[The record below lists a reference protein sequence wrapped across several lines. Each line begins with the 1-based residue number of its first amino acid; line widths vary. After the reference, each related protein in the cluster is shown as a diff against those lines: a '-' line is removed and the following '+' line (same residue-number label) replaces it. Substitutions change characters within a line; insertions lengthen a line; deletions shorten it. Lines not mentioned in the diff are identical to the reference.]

1 MNSTY
6 ESKKIDSLLLLL
18 VAISSV
24 ATLAWM
30 LNYSRYGIDFT
41 DEGLYLIWA
50 ANPHQYDASVT
61 QFGFIHH
68 PLYLFLNGNIAHMRQ
83 FNVGITFGLAFLLCL
98 AVFEVTRSGNIP
110 RFSSVVSSLG
120 LATASLVVFSLW
132 LVTPSY
138 NSLNLHA
145 LLISAVGIVWSS
157 SSTSRLRFAGLI
169 VLGIGG
175 WLSFMAKPSTAMALG
190 MLVVIYWATNGKLR
204 LKDLVLPI
212 AVAGALL
219 LLTAWVIDGSVLK
232 FKDRISTGL
241 EVARLLGGG
250 HSIEKL
256 FRLDEFSLNDFEHH
270 LFAVA
275 AVMPLTVALALGSA
289 KTPLRLM
296 GIFACTLP
304 VFYVG
309 VVISETGSHAS
320 PLGSNPGLL
329 FLSLS
334 IASALYVAFA
344 ALARQHTFRL
354 SPDRLA
360 LALLLLTLPY
370 CYAFGTNG
378 NYWWSGAFA
387 GFFWLLPGL
396 VLVNSLEV
404 GHDPSRFVALLAI
417 TTTALTMLILDMGM
431 QTPYRQPQPL
441 TLNDQVVEVGQRG
454 SNLVLSESYVNYL
467 QAAKGSAGTA
477 GLAPGTPMIDLSG
490 QSPGILYAL
499 GAESLGQAWMIGGYP
514 GSANLAS
521 FVLKAVPCEKL
532 GAAWILAEP
541 DGPRSLPGAVLATF
555 GASLA
560 TDYVQVGS
568 WATAAGAGGYT
579 QPREQTLWKP
589 ARDKGL
595 AAAACRAA
603 RTGTAQ

>member
-18 VAISSV
+18 VAILSV

-68 PLYLFLNGNIAHMRQ
+68 PLYLLLNGNIAHMRQ

-98 AVFEVTRSGNIP
+98 AVFEVTRSGDIP
-110 RFSSVVSSLG
+110 RFSNLVSSLG

-175 WLSFMAKPSTAMALG
+175 WLSFMAKPSTAMALS
-190 MLVVIYWATNGKLR
+190 LVAVIYWAAHGKLR
-204 LKDLVLPI
+204 FKHLLVPI
-212 AVAGALL
+212 AVACALL
-219 LLTAWVIDGSVLK
+219 VVSAWAIDGSILK
-232 FKDRISTGL
+232 FKERISNGL
-241 EVARLLGGG
+241 AVSSLLDGG
-250 HSIEKL
+250 HSIKEL
-256 FRLDEFSLNDFEHH
+256 IRVDEFAFNDFEWL
-270 LFAVA
+270 LFVVA
-275 AVMPLTVALALGSA
+275 TVMPWAVALALRSA
-289 KTPLRLM
+289 KTPLRWI
-296 GIFACTLP
+296 GIVASLLP
-304 VFYVG
+304 VFYVA
-309 VVISETGSHAS
+309 VAISEAAWHAS
-320 PLGSNPGLL
+320 PLGSNAGLL

-334 IASALYVAFA
+334 MASVLYVTFA
-344 ALARQHTFRL
+344 ALARPHAFRL
-354 SPDRLA
+354 SRDRLA
-360 LALLLLTLPY
+360 LVLLLLSLPY
-370 CYAFGTNG
+370 CFAFGTNG

-396 VLVNSLEV
+396 VLVNSLGEE
-404 GHDPSRFVALLAI
+404 HDPSCFVALLAMAA
-417 TTTALTMLILDMGM
+417 TAFSVLMLGMGM
-431 QTPYRQPQPL
+431 QMPYRQPQPL
-441 TLNDQVVEVGQRG
+441 SLNDQVIEVGQPG
-454 SNLVLSESYVNYL
+454 SNLVLSKSYASYL
-467 QAAKGSAGTA
+467 QEANHAARAA
-477 GLAPGTPMIDLSG
+477 GLVSGDPMIDLSG

-499 GAESLGQAWMIGGYP
+499 GAESVGQAWMIGGYP

-521 FVLKAVPCEKL
+521 FVLKSVPCEKL
-532 GAAWILAEP
+532 AAAWILAEP

-555 GASLA
+555 GAVWA

-568 WATAAGAGGYT
+568 WATAAGAGGYA
-579 QPREQTLWKP
+579 QPRVQQLWKP
-589 ARDKGL
+589 ARDMGR

-603 RTGTAQ
+603 RPGMVP